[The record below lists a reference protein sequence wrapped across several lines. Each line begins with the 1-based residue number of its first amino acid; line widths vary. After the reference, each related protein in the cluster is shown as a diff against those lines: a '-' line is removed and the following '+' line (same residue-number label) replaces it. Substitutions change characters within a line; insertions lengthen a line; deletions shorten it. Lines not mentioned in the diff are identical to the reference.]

1 MVVPF
6 DQQSM
11 KVIGEPSALAEGM
24 RLGSFGS
31 ADLAIS
37 STGTLVYGTGGS
49 TDEKLVAVESWFEE
63 LKAKS
68 PK

>member
-1 MVVPF
+1 VPF
-6 DQQSM
+6 DQESM

-24 RLGSFGS
+24 RLGSSGS

-37 STGTLVYGTGGS
+37 STGTLVYGTGAS
-49 TDEKLVAVESWFEE
+49 TDERLVAVENWFEE